1 MKLLGKT
8 AGLGLSSGHLF
19 LPYGS
24 PTWTSVRGVTEMAA
38 DVAKSGT
45 IEEGGVQHSLLFE
58 KQKRGECNTPFS
70 EIFKK
75 GRGEFLI
82 FLKFFNKNAILKI
95 LFLFL

>member
-1 MKLLGKT
+1 
-8 AGLGLSSGHLF
+8 
-19 LPYGS
+19 
-24 PTWTSVRGVTEMAA
+24 MAA

-75 GRGEFLI
+75 GGGEVFDFFQI
-82 FLKFFNKNAILKI
+82 FNKKM
-95 LFLFL
+95 LF